1 MTAAALALQKAVY
14 AALVADDGVG
24 ALIGD
29 RIYDGAPR
37 DAVFPYVT
45 IGRTTESPTG
55 APAPRTA
62 PSTG

>member
-1 MTAAALALQKAVY
+1 MTSSALALQKAVY
-14 AALVADDGVG
+14 AAFVADAGVG

-37 DAVFPYVT
+37 DAVFPY
-45 IGRTTESPTG
+45 SPSAERQRPIG
-55 APAPRTA
+55 APAARTA